1 MGISEYLASMGSRIS
16 YNDGARKMIPP
27 KREKKLYQQ
36 KVYKKIFHLLKV
48 DILPVPSKHAA
59 VNNQRNKRSNTI
71 EMNFQSSIT

>member
-16 YNDGARKMIPP
+16 YNEGARKMIPP
-27 KREKKLYQQ
+27 KRKKNYIN
-36 KVYKKIFHLLKV
+36 KEYKKIFHLLKV